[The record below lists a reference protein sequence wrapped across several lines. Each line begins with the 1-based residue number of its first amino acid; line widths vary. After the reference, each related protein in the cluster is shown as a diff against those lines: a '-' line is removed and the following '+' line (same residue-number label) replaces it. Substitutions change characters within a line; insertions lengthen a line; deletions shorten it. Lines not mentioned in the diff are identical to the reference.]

1 MTNSIILHII
11 AKKDWEQAQKEG
23 GYTPPS
29 LANEGFI
36 HCSTI
41 VQTVET
47 ANLFYKGQKDLL
59 ILSISTHFLESPLV
73 YEAPA
78 GMPEDENRVGKFPHI
93 YGHLN
98 LNAVIKVTPFSPNED
113 GKFELPTGMDEGN

>member
-1 MTNSIILHII
+1 MSQRIILHII
-11 AKKDWEQAQKEG
+11 TKTDWEQAQKGG

-29 LANEGFI
+29 LASEGFI

-41 VQTVET
+41 EQTADT
-47 ANLFYKGQKDLL
+47 ANLFFKEQKDLL
-59 ILSISTHFLESPLV
+59 LLSIDTFQLESPLV

-78 GMPEDENRVGKFPHI
+78 GMPNDENRSGQFPHI

-98 LNAVIKVTPFSPNED
+98 LNAVVKVTSFPFNSE
-113 GKFELPTGMDEGN
+113 GIFVLPKEIEE